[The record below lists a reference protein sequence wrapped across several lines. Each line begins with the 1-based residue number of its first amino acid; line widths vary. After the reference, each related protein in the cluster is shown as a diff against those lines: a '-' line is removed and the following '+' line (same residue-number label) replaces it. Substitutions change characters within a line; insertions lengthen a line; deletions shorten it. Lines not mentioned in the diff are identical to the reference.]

1 MRKVLIEKIGNATNV
16 TAWDTKKPDKKVTK
30 SYNKGADFVIENNVL
45 IIDDS
50 NNVFPKQKTLN

>member
-50 NNVFPKQKTLN
+50 K